1 MTALVCDRSH
11 LRHYGDG
18 ERRYY
23 AVSQVLDVL
32 VKRVGITEPTPAMV
46 RGTDLHTI
54 CALEAGASAGLC
66 ARPNVPEEYLG
77 PYEGFRAWLRA
88 RRPKI
93 LAIEQA
99 SRHPFLPY
107 AGTPDLV
114 CQIGRT
120 TYVLDI
126 KTGAAQPWHRLQVM
140 AYSRLELCRGAKP
153 ALLYLDAE
161 GKHPGIEY
169 PKPTRADWAA
179 FQSALNILIWRE
191 S

>member
-1 MTALVCDRSH
+1 MTPLTCDRTQR
-11 LRHYGDG
+11 RHYGDG

-32 VKRVGITEPTPAMV
+32 LGRVGLSEPTPAMM

-54 CALEAGASAGLC
+54 CALEAGAAAGLC
-66 ARPNVPEEYLG
+66 TRPNVPEGYLG
-77 PYEGFRAWLRA
+77 PYAGFCAWLRA
-88 RRPKI
+88 QRPHI

-99 SRHPFLPY
+99 SRHPLLPY

-120 TYVLDI
+120 TYVLDM

-140 AYSRLELCRGAKP
+140 AYARLELCPGAKP
-153 ALLYLDAE
+153 ALLYLDAD
-161 GKHPGIEY
+161 GKHPGIAC

-179 FQSALNILIWRE
+179 FQSALNILVWRE